1 MTESNVAYT
10 EPIEVNLIR
19 KGMVI
24 LLKGNPCKIIDIS
37 ISKTGKHGHAK
48 AHLVGID
55 IFTKKKYEDLSPTS
69 HPMQRVL
76 VKNKKYQF
84 CGFDEGFLILMDDN
98 AEMREDIRVP
108 EDSGMLDLL
117 KNEDEN
123 KVTIV
128 HIMSAMGK
136 EQVEKVTRETM

>member
-24 LLKGNPCKIIDIS
+24 LLKENPCKIIEIS

-55 IFTKKKYEDLSPTS
+55 IFTKKKCEDLSPTS

-84 CGFDEGFLILMDDN
+84 CGFDEGFLILMD
-98 AEMREDIRVP
+98 ESGGTREDIRIP
-108 EDSGMLDLL
+108 EDSEMVELL
-117 KNEDEN
+117 ENEDEE
-123 KVTIV
+123 KVTLV

-136 EQVEKVTRETM
+136 EQVEKVTRESM